1 MKITRDVFAH
11 CLIAMPMLLA
21 QAPALEVSGVLK
33 ETLRLSAKDL
43 GAMPRASVETN
54 NDGIAVTYQGVW
66 LHDVLRKAGAPSG
79 TELRGKALAS
89 YLIAEAQD
97 GYQVVFSLAEI
108 DPLFTDSPVL
118 LADSADGKPLTG
130 AQGPFRLVAPKEK
143 RGARSVRMLKK
154 IEIVMLRK

>member
-1 MKITRDVFAH
+1 MKVIV
-11 CLIAMPMLLA
+11 CLSLLLLAGSRATVA
-21 QAPALEVSGVLK
+21 QAPTLEVSGAVK
-33 ETLRLSAKDL
+33 ETLRLTAKEL
-43 GAMPRASVETN
+43 AALPRASVETQ

-66 LHDVLRKAGAPSG
+66 LHEILKKAGAPSG

-108 DPLFTDSPVL
+108 DPLLTDNPVL
-118 LADSADGKPLTG
+118 LADSADGKPLSG

-143 RGARSVRMLKK
+143 RGARSVRMLAK
-154 IEIVMLRK
+154 IEVVLLRK